1 MATHGRASRNRPRAP
16 QAREKISAPQAREN
30 FSTSSAAA
38 ERPRLRP
45 AGGRSAGR
53 RAIDLELD
61 AVPVENDA

>member
-1 MATHGRASRNRPRAP
+1 MVKVPILAASAF
-16 QAREKISAPQAREN
+16 KTVKVCAPQAREN